1 MPLSDM
7 PDLVCNDASKLCL
20 AIEVSKQASVDVDE
34 TTGQGKRI
42 DVRRVQQGEGELLIG
57 HAGVGDQSRT
67 YFVNVG
73 LQFGIVVDAD
83 IFNQLLVLFSS
94 IGWNTNGP
102 PTDGNRR

>member
-1 MPLSDM
+1 M
-7 PDLVCNDASKLCL
+7 PDLVRNDASKLCL

-42 DVRRVQQGEGELLIG
+42 DVRRVQQGKGELLIG

-67 YFVNVG
+67 DFVNVG